1 MDAEIDPNYEYDAP
15 QFVDF
20 TAQQVDPDADKWF
33 GKSLNLKKRKVRMK
47 KYRNSYYI
55 FFPFR
60 HKSS

>member
-33 GKSLNLKKRKVRMK
+33 GKSLNLKKKKVRMT
-47 KYRNSYYI
+47 KYRNSY
-55 FFPFR
+55 
-60 HKSS
+60 